1 MEPLS
6 DPVRNKSLIPEYV
19 WLQSQ
24 LGPDLIPG
32 HHLEAIT
39 WQYDRPGPTS
49 RQAGFPQAIGD
60 SMAQVW
66 PH

>member
-1 MEPLS
+1 MEPLWG
-6 DPVRNKSLIPEYV
+6 PVRNKSLIPEYV

-39 WQYDRPGPTS
+39 LAVRSTRAHQ
-49 RQAGFPQAIGD
+49 
-60 SMAQVW
+60 
-66 PH
+66 